1 MELSTYDIQARIGW
15 ARRQRSDALGELLS
29 LGWVA
34 MGHGVT
40 RIVQRCAHLHF
51 PWTQT
56 HA

>member
-29 LGWVA
+29 RGWSVLRQRVA
-34 MGHGVT
+34 RFAVRRAST
-40 RIVQRCAHLHF
+40 HF

-56 HA
+56 PA